1 MTLVKWNP
9 RRSYLSRW
17 NEWDNFLNDFF
28 GDHWENA
35 VNNHSWSPAVDIRED
50 DDKFTLLADL
60 PGLSKKDI
68 KINVKENML
77 HITGERSVEKKDDR
91 DDYYRI
97 ERRRGRFNRSF
108 RLPDS
113 VIENEIK
120 AKFKDG
126 VLSVSIPKLEE
137 VKEPE
142 LEITVN

>member
-28 GDHWENA
+28 GDHWENT
-35 VNNHSWSPAVDIRED
+35 VNNHNWSPAVDIKED

-126 VLSVSIPKLEE
+126 VLSVSLPKSEE

>member
-17 NEWDNFLNDFF
+17 NEWDNFLSDFF
-28 GDHWENA
+28 GDNWENT
-35 VNNHSWSPAVDIRED
+35 VNNHSWSPAVDIKED
-50 DDKFTLLADL
+50 DDKFTLFADL

-68 KINVKENML
+68 KINVKENKL
-77 HITGERSVEKKDDR
+77 HITGERSVEKKDNR

-126 VLSVSIPKLEE
+126 VLSVSLPKSEE
-137 VKEPE
+137 VKEPD
-142 LEITVN
+142 LKITVS